1 MSNKSFF
8 SPAWGAMIV
17 AEPDSR
23 GHGQDLCHTL
33 LCMQFAGKLYQE
45 LDHFVEARLHIA
57 VFGKC
62 K

>member
-1 MSNKSFF
+1 
-8 SPAWGAMIV
+8 MIV